1 MTVVGIGIDLVTISE
16 FGEQLASPGTAF
28 GSAFTPGERRDAASK
43 TGGEAR
49 YLAARWAAKEAVIK
63 AWSGSRYSQRPVL
76 PENIH
81 RDIEVVTDTW
91 GRPRIR
97 LSGGIAEYLA
107 DMTVHVTLTHDGDT
121 AAAFVVLEQ
130 EGEVQS

>member
-1 MTVVGIGIDLVTISE
+1 MIVGIGIDLVTISE

-28 GSAFTPGERRDAASK
+28 GSAFTPGSGVTRPR

-97 LSGGIAEYLA
+97 LSGAIGEYLA
-107 DMTVHVTLTHDGDT
+107 DMTMHVTLTHDGDT

-130 EGEVQS
+130 EGQPSST

>member
-1 MTVVGIGIDLVTISE
+1 M
-16 FGEQLASPGTAF
+16 
-28 GSAFTPGERRDAASK
+28 
-43 TGGEAR
+43 
-49 YLAARWAAKEAVIK
+49 
-63 AWSGSRYSQRPVL
+63 L

-97 LSGGIAEYLA
+97 LSGAIGEYLA
-107 DMTVHVTLTHDGDT
+107 DMTMHVTLTHDGDT

-130 EGEVQS
+130 EDQPSST

>member
-1 MTVVGIGIDLVTISE
+1 MIVGIGIDLVTISE
-16 FGEQLASPGTAF
+16 FGEQLASPGTTF
-28 GSAFTPGERRDAASK
+28 GSAFTPGERRDASSK
-43 TGGEAR
+43 TGDEAR

-97 LSGGIAEYLA
+97 LSGGIAEHLEGL
-107 DMTVHVTLTHDGDT
+107 TVHVTLTHDGDT
-121 AAAFVVLEQ
+121 AAAFAVLEQ
-130 EGEVQS
+130 P

>member
-1 MTVVGIGIDLVTISE
+1 MTR
-16 FGEQLASPGTAF
+16 P
-28 GSAFTPGERRDAASK
+28 R

-97 LSGGIAEYLA
+97 LSGAIGEYLA
-107 DMTVHVTLTHDGDT
+107 DMTMHVTLTHDGDT

-130 EGEVQS
+130 EGQPSST